1 MKRQKILTT
10 AIFGTAK
17 AFLEN
22 PYILHT
28 WKNAQTIEILFLMY
42 IGMIKP
48 VKNLGSSIISEL
60 KSGNTSMPRHYRLH
74 ASLNKI
80 QSK

>member
-42 IGMIKP
+42 LGMMKP
-48 VKNLGSSIISEL
+48 VQKF
-60 KSGNTSMPRHYRLH
+60 RLFH
-74 ASLNKI
+74 HFEAEVW
-80 QSK
+80 